1 MLNKTVVQGRL
12 TADPERRQTQSG
24 ISVCSFRV
32 AWSEKYKENERKLF
46 LQCTAWRGLAD
57 MICGYFHK
65 GKEIVVEGSLETE
78 EYTDKD
84 GNNRSVIKLNVDKAH
99 FCGSKSD
106 SGGSSDGYKAPAP
119 AATGFAE
126 LPPDADEELPF

>member
-12 TADPERRQTQSG
+12 CADPEKRQTQSG

-32 AWSEKYKENERKLF
+32 AWSEKYKETERKLF
-46 LQCTAWRGLAD
+46 LSCTAWRGLAD
-57 MICGYFHK
+57 MVCGYFYK

-78 EYTDKD
+78 EYTDKE
-84 GNNRSVIKLNVDKAH
+84 GTKRSAVKLNVDKVH

-106 SGGSSDGYKAPAP
+106 ADAAPAQAP
-119 AATGFAE
+119 ASTSFTE
-126 LPPDADEELPF
+126 MPPDTDDELPF

>member
-12 TADPERRQTQSG
+12 TADPEKRQTQSG

-32 AWSEKYKENERKLF
+32 AWSETYKENERKLF

-84 GNNRSVIKLNVDKAH
+84 GNKRTAIKLNVDKAH

-106 SGGSSDGYKAPAP
+106 SGSGSGGYNAPAP
-119 AATGFAE
+119 VATGFTV
-126 LPPDADEELPF
+126 LPEGTEEELPF

>member
-1 MLNKTVVQGRL
+1 MLNKTVLQGRL
-12 TADPERRQTQSG
+12 TADPEPRQTQSG

-32 AWSEKYKENERKLF
+32 AWSETYKETERKCF
-46 LQCTAWRGLAD
+46 LSCTAWRGLAD
-57 MICGYFHK
+57 MICKYFHK

-84 GNNRSVIKLNVDKAH
+84 GNKRSALKLNVDKVH

-106 SGGSSDGYKAPAP
+106 ADAAPAQAP
-119 AATGFAE
+119 ASTSFTE
-126 LPPDADEELPF
+126 LPPDTDDELAF